1 MLHTMAGGNGGND
14 HSVSYTHLTLETKR
28 LRPAM
33 TGFMIFVAQNAPS
46 VRIDL
51 SLRFQIRASNKEASD
66 VAIGQLLYDQWKQLD
81 KSELE
86 RYESL
91 SLQDQEARKRAK
103 GKQ

>member
-1 MLHTMAGGNGGND
+1 MEGTITCFVSQKLQMGN
-14 HSVSYTHLTLETKR
+14 ETKR

-33 TGFMIFVAQNAPS
+33 TGFMIFVAQNALS

>member
-1 MLHTMAGGNGGND
+1 MEGTITCFVSQKLQMGN
-14 HSVSYTHLTLETKR
+14 ETKR
-28 LRPAM
+28 
-33 TGFMIFVAQNAPS
+33 
-46 VRIDL
+46 RIDL
-51 SLRFQIRASNKEASD
+51 SVRFQIRASNKEASD

>member
-14 HSVSYTHLTLETKR
+14 HLLRFAEIANGKR

>member
-1 MLHTMAGGNGGND
+1 MEGTITCFVSQKLQMGN
-14 HSVSYTHLTLETKR
+14 ETKR

-103 GKQ
+103 CKQ